1 MSYSMVREAL
11 DTSVTCTA
19 PWVSCQISQLSMV
32 PNASLPAL
40 ARSRAPGTLSRIQRT
55 LVAEK

>member
-1 MSYSMVREAL
+1 MVREAL

-32 PNASLPAL
+32 PKASLPAL
-40 ARSRAPGTLSRIQRT
+40 ARSRAPGTFSRIQRS

>member
-11 DTSVTCTA
+11 DTSVKCTA

-32 PNASLPAL
+32 PKASLPAL
-40 ARSRAPGTLSRIQRT
+40 ARSRAPGTFSRIQRT